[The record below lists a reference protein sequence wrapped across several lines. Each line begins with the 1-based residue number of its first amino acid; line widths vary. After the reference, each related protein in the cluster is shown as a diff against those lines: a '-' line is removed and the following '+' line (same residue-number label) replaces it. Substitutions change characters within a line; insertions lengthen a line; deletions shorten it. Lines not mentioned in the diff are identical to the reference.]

1 MEHKEEE
8 EEKGEEEEEKEE
20 KRKRRHRRGN
30 IYLSKKITPRTLL
43 LTFVYLLSFRL
54 GLCCVCHIT
63 DCDSISIETKEMVTV
78 TNTS

>member
-1 MEHKEEE
+1 MKRRR
-8 EEKGEEEEEKEE
+8 KKR
-20 KRKRRHRRGN
+20 KRRRKRRKRRHRRGN